1 MGLSGELNAN
11 FTNLAMVAIP
21 LNNHSIAYTFNG
33 NYKEDGK
40 EMGFFAGE
48 LTGIEDFFAKLFLRQ
63 SDPFPY

>member
-40 EMGFFAGE
+40 EMGFFA
-48 LTGIEDFFAKLFLRQ
+48 KLFLRQ